1 MACTLIGGI
10 AADCRDSL
18 GGIKQVKVKI
28 WPGISTIATDF
39 TITSGDVAIASG
51 SRSTWYTYFI
61 ESNTAMFTSNPTTNR
76 QNGTLFYDEQL
87 KIIFNKF
94 SAKLRNEIH
103 VLAQNRLLF
112 AVKDQNDT
120 HWLMGVDE
128 GMMMEPSTSTS
139 GTAKGDRSG
148 SELTFKAEE
157 KQAMVT
163 MTQAVYDTLVT

>member
-28 WPGISTIATDF
+28 WPGINTI
-39 TITSGDVAIASG
+39 S
-51 SRSTWYTYFI
+51 TYFI

-112 AVKDQNDT
+112 SIKDWNDT
-120 HWLMGVDE
+120 HWLMGIDE

-139 GTAKGDRSG
+139 GTAKGDRNG